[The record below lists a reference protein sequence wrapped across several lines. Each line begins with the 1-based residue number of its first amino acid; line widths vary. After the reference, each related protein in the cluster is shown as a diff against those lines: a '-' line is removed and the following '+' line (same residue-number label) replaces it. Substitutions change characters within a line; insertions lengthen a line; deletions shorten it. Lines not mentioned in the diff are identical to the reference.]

1 MATIDLS
8 TPVGRIRAATGDWQ
22 DPVVLRDEDI
32 EAVYTNSSEN
42 ENQAIKTCAYYILAT
57 LARNGHERLDR
68 IEIWGSD
75 TFNNYLKYVEKVIT
89 NPAGGLGVGG
99 ASIYAGGVDKE
110 DFYNNL
116 TDSTVINKRIPTYN
130 NMRDPFCE

>member
-8 TPVGRIRAATGDWQ
+8 TPVGRIRAAIGDWR
-22 DPVVLRDEDI
+22 DPITLSDDVI
-32 EAVYTNSSEN
+32 EQTLANCDGN
-42 ENQAIKTCAYYILAT
+42 ENRAITTCAFYILAI
-57 LARNGHERLDR
+57 LAPQGHERLDR

-75 TFNNYLKYVEKVIT
+75 AFNNYLKYVEKVIT
-89 NPAGGLGVGG
+89 NPAGGLGVGSAG
-99 ASIYAGGVDKE
+99 IYAGGVDKE